1 MIAQIPSYLASE
13 FVELIFQLFFFDT

>member
-13 FVELIFQLFFFDT
+13 FVELIFQLFFFHT